1 MVLGKMIYVS
11 SSCLKKDIIAEVI
24 ELLAENGVKKIE
36 LSGGTRYYEGIEKD
50 LCTLKD
56 RYGLIYSCH
65 AYFPPPEKPFVV
77 NLASCNDEIYQRSI
91 EHYNQCIR
99 MLKRIDCRVL
109 SVHAGFMV
117 EVGTDEIG
125 KRLSKKI
132 VYDEGMAYERFCSA
146 YQHISEQ
153 CNDSGI
159 ELFLENNVL
168 SSDNYNEFEHHNYMM
183 MTDYSS
189 IMKMRE
195 QLDFNLLLD
204 LGHLHVSAKTLGLN
218 FQEECSELKEY
229 VSWMHLSE
237 NDGIVDEHRPLSE
250 GSEILCGFHRIYT
263 PDINVT
269 LETVGDI
276 KEILQSMQ
284 LVEMNC

>member
-11 SSCLKKDIIAEVI
+11 SSCIKKDVIAEVI
-24 ELLAENGVKKIE
+24 ELLAANGVKNVE
-36 LSGGTRYYEGIEKD
+36 LSGGTQHYVGIEKD
-50 LCTLKD
+50 LCTLKE
-56 RYGLIYSCH
+56 RYGLKYACH

-91 EHYNQCIR
+91 EHYNQCIK
-99 MLKRIDCRVL
+99 MLKQIDSSAL
-109 SVHAGFMV
+109 SVHAGFLV
-117 EVGTDEIG
+117 EVGINEIG
-125 KRLSKKI
+125 KRLSNKI
-132 VYDEGMAYERFCSA
+132 VYDEEMAYERFCSA
-146 YQHISEQ
+146 YQYLAKQ

-159 ELFLENNVL
+159 KLFLENNVL
-168 SSDNYNEFEHHNYMM
+168 SSDNYNEFGHHNYMM

-204 LGHLHVSAKTLGLN
+204 LGHLHVSARTLGLD
-218 FQEECSELKEY
+218 FQKECRELKEY

-237 NDGIVDEHRPLSE
+237 NDGIVDEHKPLNA
-250 GSEILCGFHRIYT
+250 GSEILCEFHRIYT

-269 LETVGDI
+269 LETVGNI
-276 KEILQSMQ
+276 KEILQSMK

>member
-1 MVLGKMIYVS
+1 MIYVS
-11 SSCLKKDIIAEVI
+11 SSCIKRDSIAEVI
-24 ELLAENGVKKIE
+24 ELLAENGVKNIE

-50 LCTLKD
+50 LYTLKE
-56 RYGLIYSCH
+56 RYGLTYACH
-65 AYFPPPEKPFVV
+65 AYFPPPKKPFVV

-91 EHYNQCIR
+91 EHYNHCIKI
-99 MLKRIDCRVL
+99 LKQIDCRVL

-125 KRLSKKI
+125 KKLSKKI
-132 VYDEGMAYERFCSA
+132 VYDERMAYERFCRA
-146 YQHISEQ
+146 YQHLSKQ
-153 CNDSGI
+153 CNNSSI

-168 SSDNYNEFEHHNYMM
+168 SSENFNEFEHHNYLM

-189 IMKMRE
+189 IKKMRE

-218 FQEECSELKEY
+218 FQKECRELREY
-229 VSWMHLSE
+229 VTWMHLSE
-237 NDGIVDEHRPLSE
+237 NDGIVDEHKTLMKE
-250 GSEILCGFHRIYT
+250 SEILCEFRRMYT
-263 PDINVT
+263 SDMNVT
-269 LETVGDI
+269 LETVGNM

-284 LVEMNC
+284 FVKMSC